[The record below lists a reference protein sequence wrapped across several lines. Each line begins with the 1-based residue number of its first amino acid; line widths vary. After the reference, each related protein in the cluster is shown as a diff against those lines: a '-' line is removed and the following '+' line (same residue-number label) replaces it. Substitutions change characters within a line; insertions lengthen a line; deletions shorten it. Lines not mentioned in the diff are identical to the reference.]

1 MLLTAAGPRW
11 ELFRE
16 GAIVYQE
23 IVENA
28 IVVTGARF
36 VNLSWYDPAEN
47 RITGVAWSIRP
58 RGIMDDAMRAAQ
70 AVVAGFNPL
79 QVRFSGDVNPAV
91 HEVLVEG
98 RALLAPF
105 TEHAAGTV
113 HPALVRISQTILGL
127 RWTHSVPLRIG
138 GTVVGSLAY
147 HFPGRPSA
155 GTLRVAEAFAEQAA
169 LTVENARLSDALRT
183 RTRDLEGSRERIA
196 VAEERVRREIAEV
209 LHGRVETR
217 ILVATQR
224 LLECGRAAR
233 GDPRRAAAMAGE
245 VADELDRI
253 REDDVRRASHRL
265 HPSMIGIGLVPALEL
280 LADGIVP
287 PVDVRLD
294 TSARV
299 AGLDR
304 IVNNA
309 LPERVRIGVYRF
321 VEEALS
327 NCARHSGAS
336 SAIVRV
342 DVDDTDS
349 LRVTVSDGGRGFD
362 GATTAEG
369 VGMRAM
375 RDHIERLGG
384 VVRVT
389 SGRGEGTVVDAA
401 VPIGEASQR
410 EERRRW
416 SRRSGGSADDPDRVL
431 QRIAEDALLVTGARF
446 ISLSLY
452 EASEQ
457 VHALGAV
464 APRPLFLRLLAA
476 ARSVVP
482 GFDPAGIRFPA
493 DVNPATKT
501 VLVDG
506 RPLLAT
512 LEEHAAGTIHP
523 LVLRAALVALRV
535 QWVHSVPLR
544 VGGAVVGALAFHFS
558 AQPPAERLP
567 VAEAFAKQA
576 ALTLENVRLSDV
588 LHERADELRA
598 SRERIAAAEERT
610 RREIAELLH
619 GHVQTRLLVTTHRLR
634 ECLSL
639 FATDPEA
646 AEVAVAAL
654 ALDLD
659 RMREEDVRQASRQLH
674 PSAIVVG
681 LVAALQ
687 ELAEGLGPRLDVR
700 VEASDAVTALDDA
713 RHNLVREP
721 VRLGVYRVVEEALAN
736 VARHTAT
743 AGATVRLDVDGS
755 GCLRT
760 SVADGGHGFDLAA
773 VRAGVGLRAMR
784 DRVERLGGTLII
796 ESSPAGTTL
805 TATLPLGSGGQ
816 RG

>member
-1 MLLTAAGPRW
+1 MLLTAVGPRW

-16 GAIVYQE
+16 GGIVYQE

-36 VNLSWYDPAEN
+36 VNLSWYDPAQD
-47 RITGVAWSIRP
+47 RITGAAWSIRP

-91 HEVLVEG
+91 HAVLVEG

-113 HPALVRISQTILGL
+113 HPALIRISQTILGL

-147 HFPGRPSA
+147 HFLARPGP

-233 GDPRRAAAMAGE
+233 GDPARAAVIAGE
-245 VADELDRI
+245 IAEELDRI

-265 HPSMIGIGLVPALEL
+265 HPSMIGVGLVPALEL
-280 LADGIVP
+280 LADGIAP

-294 TSARV
+294 TSAAV
-299 AGLDR
+299 AQHDR

-321 VEEALS
+321 AEEALS
-327 NCARHSGAS
+327 NVARHSGAS
-336 SAIVRV
+336 SATVRV
-342 DVDDTDS
+342 DVEGADS
-349 LRVTVSDGGRGFD
+349 LRVTVTDGGRGFD
-362 GATTAEG
+362 AAATAEG

-384 VVRVT
+384 VVHVG
-389 SGRGEGTVVDAA
+389 SAPGDGTTVDA
-401 VPIGEASQR
+401 VMPIGEASHR

-416 SRRSGGSADDPDRVL
+416 SRRSDGSSDDPDEIL
-431 QRIAEDALLVTGARF
+431 QAIAENALRVTEARF

-452 EASEQ
+452 EPSEQ

-464 APRPLFLRLLAA
+464 APRSLFVRLLAA

-501 VLVDG
+501 VLIDG
-506 RPLLAT
+506 RPLLAP

-535 QWVHSVPLR
+535 KWVHSVPLH
-544 VGGAVVGALAFHFS
+544 VGGAVMGALAFHFS
-558 AQPPAERLP
+558 ARPPAERLT

-576 ALTLENVRLSDV
+576 ALTLENVRLSSV

-619 GHVQTRLLVTTHRLR
+619 GHVQTRLLVATHRLR
-634 ECLSL
+634 ECRPL
-639 FATDPEA
+639 FGTDPDAAEA
-646 AEVAVAAL
+646 AIRAL
-654 ALDLD
+654 AMELD
-659 RMREEDVRQASRQLH
+659 RIREEDVRQASRQLH

-681 LVAALQ
+681 LVAALRQ
-687 ELAEGLGPRLDVR
+687 LAEGLGPRLDVR

-713 RHNLVREP
+713 RRNLVREP
-721 VRLGVYRVVEEALAN
+721 VRLGVYRFVEEALAN
-736 VARHTAT
+736 VARHAAT
-743 AGATVRLDVDGS
+743 EGATVRLDVDGS
-755 GCLRT
+755 GCLRAT
-760 SVADGGHGFDLAA
+760 VADRGRGFDLTT
-773 VRAGVGLRAMR
+773 VRAGVGLRSMR
-784 DRVERLGGTLII
+784 DRIERLGGTLLV

-805 TATLPLGSGGQ
+805 TATLPLGSTGQ